1 MGLENNEKD
10 YIGLQRQ
17 EMAGQLRA
25 QKIEYIPCLSQ
36 LDVFLDS
43 EAGMQTQE
51 GLRHLSINARPYKN
65 DVYSVQSFLGPEFE
79 KQQKYT
85 KIHSTCHLHEDW
97 HRMCQVASSSS
108 CSWHCFNSSLHINK
122 RAECDSGP
130 CRQQDMKKIRKPT
143 LHRKGNNYVNIV
155 YTDCM
160 SYTRFYPY

>member
-1 MGLENNEKD
+1 MRSVRFFGLPNKLQQTFVGTPAPEQHRKAVTNILFQASSLIRNAFFTSCVMGLEDNEKD

-65 DVYSVQSFLGPEFE
+65 DVYSLSWDQNLKSN
-79 KQQKYT
+79 KNIQKSIQLAIYMRIGIECAKSPLLLPAPGT
-85 KIHSTCHLHEDW
+85 ASTQAC
-97 HRMCQVASSSS
+97 
-108 CSWHCFNSSLHINK
+108 
-122 RAECDSGP
+122 
-130 CRQQDMKKIRKPT
+130 T
-143 LHRKGNNYVNIV
+143 
-155 YTDCM
+155 
-160 SYTRFYPY
+160 